1 VFSIAPATVFEAV
14 TTKNGPSPQRV
25 RFALVGAGWR
35 STVFLRMAYLMPER
49 FEVVG
54 VVTRR
59 PESGAEIE
67 QRWGVPTYRDIDTL
81 LAAGRPDFTLLSVP
95 WELTPQLIRH
105 LVALEMPV
113 LAETPPAPDAEGLR
127 SLWHDVGG
135 SGLVQVAEQY
145 ALMPLHAARL
155 SAVRSGVIGSPT
167 SVLVS
172 STHGYHAV
180 SLMRQF
186 LGAGS
191 GPVTVRAA
199 TFGSALADPI
209 DPKGWRHDLDPRP
222 AENVLATLDFGEGRT
237 GRYDFT
243 TNQWW
248 NPLRPDHLLVRGS
261 AGEISDETVVRMAD
275 EVTPLTS
282 QIVRASSGLGMNY
295 EGLDLTHISL
305 DGTVLFR
312 NEFEGA
318 RLSDDDIGVAELL
331 SRTGRWVLE
340 GGEPPYPLADAC
352 QDHLVSL
359 AIDEAAA
366 TGAVVQTEVEAWSTP
381 SAG

>member
-1 VFSIAPATVFEAV
+1 
-14 TTKNGPSPQRV
+14 
-25 RFALVGAGWR
+25 
-35 STVFLRMAYLMPER
+35 MAYLMPER

-59 PESGAEIE
+59 AESGAEVE

-81 LAAGRPDFTLLSVP
+81 LAADRPDFTLVSVP

-105 LVALEMPV
+105 LVAVDMPV
-113 LAETPPAPDAEGLR
+113 LAETPPAPDAQGLR
-127 SLWHDVGG
+127 SLWADVGA

-155 SAVRSGVIGSPT
+155 SAVRAGVIGSPT

-172 STHGYHAV
+172 STHGYHTV

-199 TFGSALADPI
+199 TFPSLLADPI
-209 DPKGWRHDLDPRP
+209 DPKGWRRDLDPRP
-222 AENVLATLDFGEGRT
+222 AENVLATVDFGEGRT

-261 AGEISDETVVRMAD
+261 AGEISDATVVRMAD
-275 EVTPLTS
+275 EVTPVTS
-282 QIVRASSGLGMNY
+282 PIVRAGTGLGMNY
-295 EGLDLTHISL
+295 EGLDLTHITL
-305 DGTVLFR
+305 DGSVLFR
-312 NEFEGA
+312 NPYEGA

-331 SRTGRWVLE
+331 TRTGRWVLD
-340 GGEPPYPLADAC
+340 GAEPPYPLAEAC

-366 TGAVVQTEVEAWSTP
+366 TGAVVRTETEPWSL
-381 SAG
+381 